1 MVWQKLFQFNFLQ
14 LAEKP
19 AVFYSINNFFK
30 NILYTGDSMQKKN
43 IMRIN
48 ILKNKLFIALLLFT
62 IVLTFIDSRIRPQ
75 VVTLAR
81 YKVQSLVTQAAN
93 QAIVEQMER
102 SPLSYGDLITV
113 QRNSSGEITLLSYN
127 ALEVNRLK
135 SQITSTVISKV
146 QMMEKAHI
154 YIPLGSFTNLDI
166 LNNKGPSLHFV
177 VTPAAY
183 VETDIES
190 EFETTGI
197 NQVCHKIFIVLKIS
211 ASALIPNYSTDVN
224 FTTKVCVAQT
234 VIVGKVPE
242 NISDNLHYLGD

>member
-1 MVWQKLFQFNFLQ
+1 MLKKQSAHSFI
-14 LAEKP
+14 P
-19 AVFYSINNFFK
+19 G
-30 NILYTGDSMQKKN
+30 NIL
-43 IMRIN
+43 
-48 ILKNKLFIALLLFT
+48 FVVLLFFT
-62 IVLTFIDSRIRPQ
+62 VRFIFIDSRIRPQ

-81 YKVQSLVTQAAN
+81 YKVQSMVTQAAN
-93 QAIVEQMER
+93 QAIIEQMEQ

-113 QRNSSGEITLLSYN
+113 QRNDAGEITLLSYN

-146 QMMEKAHI
+146 QMMDKAHI
-154 YIPLGSFTNLDI
+154 YIPVGSITNLDF
-166 LNNKGPSLHFV
+166 LNNKGPRLHFV
-177 VTPAAY
+177 ITPAAY

-197 NQVCHKIFIVLKIS
+197 NQVNHRIFIVLSVS

-224 FTTKVCVAQT
+224 FKTRVCVAQT

-242 NISDNLHYLGD
+242 NIYDNIHYLGE

>member
-1 MVWQKLFQFNFLQ
+1 ML
-14 LAEKP
+14 
-19 AVFYSINNFFK
+19 
-30 NILYTGDSMQKKN
+30 KKQSAHSFVSG
-43 IMRIN
+43 
-48 ILKNKLFIALLLFT
+48 NKLFVALLLFT
-62 IVLTFIDSRIRPQ
+62 AMFIFIDSRIRPQ

-81 YKVQSLVTQAAN
+81 YKVQSMVTQAAN
-93 QAIVEQMER
+93 QAIIEQMEQ

-113 QRNSSGEITLLSYN
+113 QRNDAGEITLLSYN

-146 QMMEKAHI
+146 QMMDEAHI
-154 YIPLGSFTNLDI
+154 YIPVGSITNLDF
-166 LNNKGPSLHFV
+166 LNNKGPRLHFV
-177 VTPAAY
+177 ITPAAY

-197 NQVCHKIFIVLKIS
+197 NQVNHRIFIVLSVS

-224 FTTKVCVAQT
+224 FKTRVCVAQT

-242 NISDNLHYLGD
+242 NIYDNIHYLGE

>member
-1 MVWQKLFQFNFLQ
+1 MQRKYKIENSLF
-14 LAEKP
+14 
-19 AVFYSINNFFK
+19 
-30 NILYTGDSMQKKN
+30 
-43 IMRIN
+43 
-48 ILKNKLFIALLLFT
+48 KNKLFMVLLVFT
-62 IVLTFIDSRIRPQ
+62 VAYIFLDSRIRPQ
-75 VVTLAR
+75 VITLAK
-81 YKVQSLVTQAAN
+81 YKVQSMVTQAAN
-93 QAIVEQMER
+93 QAIIEQMEQ

-113 QRNSSGEITLLSYN
+113 QRNTDGEITLLSYN

-146 QMMEKAHI
+146 QMMDKAHI
-154 YIPLGSFTNLDI
+154 YIPVGSISNFDL

-177 VTPAAY
+177 ITPAAY

-197 NQVCHKIFIVLKIS
+197 NQVSHRIFIVLKVS
-211 ASALIPNYSTDVN
+211 ASALIPNYSTDIQ
-224 FTTKVCVAQT
+224 FATRVCVAQT

>member
-1 MVWQKLFQFNFLQ
+1 MLKKQSLHL
-14 LAEKP
+14 
-19 AVFYSINNFFK
+19 
-30 NILYTGDSMQKKN
+30 NISG
-43 IMRIN
+43 
-48 ILKNKLFIALLLFT
+48 NKLFVSLLLFT
-62 IVLTFIDSRIRPQ
+62 VIFIFADSRIRPQ

-81 YKVQSLVTQAAN
+81 YKVQSMVTQAAN
-93 QAIVEQMER
+93 QAIIEQMEQ

-113 QRNSSGEITLLSYN
+113 QRNAAGEITLLSYN

-146 QMMEKAHI
+146 QMMDKAHI
-154 YIPLGSFTNLDI
+154 YIPVGSITNLDF
-166 LNNKGPSLHFV
+166 LNNKGPRLHFV
-177 VTPAAY
+177 ITPAAY

-197 NQVCHKIFIVLKIS
+197 NQVNHRIFIVLSVS

-224 FTTKVCVAQT
+224 FKTRVCVAQT

-242 NISDNLHYLGD
+242 NIYDNIHYLGE